1 MKKKAKVGSR
11 VLFLLCAMYF
21 ITYIDRVNVAT
32 AAPYMKKDLHLS
44 TTEMGLFLSA
54 FAYPYALLQIF
65 GGWIGD
71 KAGAKK
77 TLTIVGAIWAVTTAL
92 TGMITGLVSA
102 ILVRVGLGFGEGA
115 SFPTAT
121 KAMAQWLPKEKFG
134 YAQGIVHSAS
144 RLGNAVT
151 PPIIALFIV
160 YFGWRVSFFAM
171 GAISLI
177 WIIIWNLYFKDNPK
191 DHPKISQEELDSLPS
206 YALKTEQT
214 KKAIPWGPLFKR
226 ILPVT
231 FVDFCYGWT
240 LWVYLTWLP
249 SFLFTAYHLN
259 IQKSALFSAGILLAG
274 VIGDTVGGF
283 LSDAI
288 YRKTNRLRF
297 ARISVLV
304 VGLAGSLIFL
314 LPTLFIHN
322 LGLIS
327 ISMALAF
334 FFLELCNANLWAI
347 PMDIAP
353 KHSGTASGLMNTGF
367 GVAGMVSPVVFGY
380 LISLTGSWQVPFIAS
395 IILLLIGVVVSLTID
410 PSKKL
415 ETEPVQELEPVIELD
430 IIDPDM
436 KGI

>member
-1 MKKKAKVGSR
+1 MKKKTKIGSR

-32 AAPYMKKDLHLS
+32 AAPYIKKDLHLS
-44 TTEMGLFLSA
+44 TMEMGLFLSA
-54 FAYPYALLQIF
+54 FAYPYAFLQIF

-77 TLTIVGAIWAVTTAL
+77 TLTVVGAIWAITTAL
-92 TGMITGLVSA
+92 TGMVTGLVSA

-121 KAMAQWLPKEKFG
+121 RAMAQWLPKEKFG

-160 YFGWRVSFFAM
+160 SFGWRESFLVM
-171 GAISLI
+171 GAISIL
-177 WIIIWNLYFKDNPK
+177 WMVIWNWYYRDNPK
-191 DHPKISQEELDSLPS
+191 DHPKMTQEELETLPVYVS
-206 YALKTEQT
+206 KSEQT
-214 KKAIPWGPLFKR
+214 KKVIPWGPLFKR

-259 IQKSALFSAGILLAG
+259 IQKSALFSAGILLSG
-274 VIGDTVGGF
+274 VIGDTVGGVI
-283 LSDAI
+283 SDGI
-288 YRKTNRLRF
+288 YRKTKNLKF
-297 ARISVLV
+297 ARQLILV
-304 VGLAGSLIFL
+304 IGLAGSLIFL
-314 LPTLFIHN
+314 LPTLFVHN
-322 LGLIS
+322 LALIT
-327 ISMALAF
+327 ISMSLAF

-353 KHSGTASGLMNTGF
+353 KHAGTASGLMNTGF
-367 GVAGMVSPVVFGY
+367 GVAGMVSPVVFGF
-380 LISLTGSWQVPFIAS
+380 LLSITGSWQVPFIAS
-395 IILLLIGVVVSLTID
+395 IILLLIGVGVSITID

-415 ETEPVQELEPVIELD
+415 ESEPTHELEPVLELE
-430 IIDPDM
+430 IIDPDI